1 MHDGV
6 NARSFLDARLDAR
19 IGALLDA
26 GSWMPL
32 EPVEGS
38 AVLAG
43 DRRHPQPEGRA
54 GGNGSGA
61 RIRGHRQRRCAKPCS
76 RRSARARSLALPL
89 ILLLDSAGAK
99 LTEGVAVLGAFRG
112 WKARSWMPAASG
124 LRIAAVLGRHCFGGS
139 SLLAFVAAARI
150 YPRGALLGVSGPR
163 ALAALSVPMER
174 EEIAT
179 LYGVDS
185 RARHDEDALL
195 VTDDT
200 GAVRAA
206 TAAWLADAPPGLS
219 IEQRQRSLMRRLRLY
234 RGDASAVPA
243 DPMPPE
249 LEARLDHLFPQGW
262 SALYAGG
269 VIWGDGWVDGRE
281 TLVAG
286 FVQGRPVDALA
297 CWRFAQALL
306 DLARDRPP
314 MPFVLLLDAPGQA
327 ATPDNEQILLSEFI
341 AQTASVAHRLRAQGQ
356 PVELW
361 LTGEAGGAIYVALAA
376 AATSVT
382 AWPGRPRADAAGAR
396 RQRRGGRH
404 ARTAR
409 PHVRVARIAR
419 DRSLD
424 PRTGTRGATAVMTA
438 NFYA

>member
-1 MHDGV
+1 M

-43 DRRHPQPEGRA
+43 EGAIHNLRVVVAGTDPERASGAIDSTDAEVLLAAIGRA
-54 GGNGSGA
+54 S
-61 RIRGHRQRRCAKPCS
+61 
-76 RRSARARSLALPL
+76 SLALPL
-89 ILLLDSAGAK
+89 VLLLDSAGAK
-99 LTEGVAVLGAFRG
+99 LTEGVAVLGAFRRLEG
-112 WKARSWMPAASG
+112 ALLDAAAKG

-139 SLLAFVAAARI
+139 SLIAFVAAARI

-174 EEIAT
+174 EEVAA

-269 VIWGDGWVDGRE
+269 VIWGDGWVEGRE
-281 TLVAG
+281 TLIVG

-327 ATPDNEQILLSEFI
+327 TTPDNEQILLSEFI
-341 AQTASVAHRLRAQGQ
+341 AQIASVAHRLRAQGQ

-376 AATSVT
+376 AAMSVT
-382 AWPGRPRADAAGAR
+382 AWPG
-396 RQRRGGRH
+396 
-404 ARTAR
+404 
-409 PHVRVARIAR
+409 VRVQTLPARVV
-419 DRSLD
+419 S
-424 PRTGTRGATAVMTA
+424 GVVGATRERRAPMSELLESRVIDRWTRA
-438 NFYA
+438 PGLAEPPSP